1 MIARTL
7 GWAAAI
13 GLQLLCAAALRA
25 QPASD
30 PRSSELDAGALLAQ
44 AEEAMTELDYGR
56 TRDLAN
62 AALVRGKLDTAGL
75 IRAYRLIAVACAQL
89 GDEPAAEQAFIRLF
103 ALEPDSTISTRLA
116 PERRSAVLNA
126 RGFWSVRRDAFG
138 VDVSY
143 ARRERQIEVHLRD
156 PLAWGAIVHVYYRFG
171 DRSYVRAQKLA
182 APDLLF
188 DVQEIGLTEPL
199 EVYAYVVDA
208 HDNVVL
214 EFGRERDP
222 HLFGLSDAELEEYLR
237 RDIRGGQPGSY
248 ALRLEE
254 LGVDV
259 GVHGYLSLEF
269 KPVMDTPS
277 FDLHHA
283 TIMVRAE
290 FQRAVSLEIA
300 LEWEHLALE
309 LGDFYLPHAFMDLQA
324 SEWLILRAGWFEVP
338 VGAFN
343 EYLYPDFLRITG
355 QAPLFARSVVPGL
368 WSEVGLQL
376 RGRFVLSKLTNLT
389 YAVFLVN
396 GLEQPDEMPGDG
408 DVAEGGDIRAMRFH
422 ANDSFSGDKALG
434 GRVGLEV
441 GEFDVGVS
449 GYTGNYTIDADRRL
463 SIGDVDASYRGELLT
478 VRTEAA
484 LAWQETTREVLHKFG
499 MYTLVALRPIPY
511 LEPYAEYDYVDVD
524 GIVHGVLVGIAIYPH
539 PNERSTRN
547 LRLKSECGYQ
557 FPEHADKEFVWFFQL
572 TTGF

>member
-1 MIARTL
+1 MSLRWV
-7 GWAAAI
+7 GWP
-13 GLQLLCAAALRA
+13 AALGVPLFCATALYA
-25 QPASD
+25 QSAVEAAPGKS
-30 PRSSELDAGALLAQ
+30 DAGTLLAQ
-44 AEEAMTELDYGR
+44 AEEAMTELDYAKSR
-56 TRDLAN
+56 ELAN
-62 AALVRGKLDTAGL
+62 AGLVRGKLDKAGL
-75 IRAYRLIAVACAQL
+75 IRAYRLIAVASAQL
-89 GDEPAAEQAFIRLF
+89 GDDAAAEQAFIRLF

-138 VDVSY
+138 LDVSY
-143 ARRERQIEVHLRD
+143 ARRERQIEVQVHD
-156 PLAWGAIVHVYYRFG
+156 PLTWGATVHVFYRFG
-171 DRSYVRAQKLA
+171 DRNYARAQQPVA
-182 APDLLF
+182 AELLF
-188 DVQEIGLTEPL
+188 DVPEIGLTEPL

-214 EFGRERDP
+214 EFARERDP
-222 HLFGLSDAELEEYLR
+222 HLFGLSDAELEEFLR

-254 LGVDV
+254 LGVNV

-269 KPVMDTPS
+269 KPVDDTPS

-283 TIMVRAE
+283 TVMVRAE

-300 LEWEHLALE
+300 LEWEHLARE
-309 LGDFYLPHAFMDLQA
+309 LDDFYLPHAFMDLQA

-355 QAPLFARSVVPGL
+355 QAPLFAQSVVPGL

-376 RGRFVLSKLTNLT
+376 RGRFVLKKLTNLT

-396 GLEQPDEMPGDG
+396 GLEQPDPMPGD
-408 DVAEGGDIRAMRFH
+408 DMVAEGGDIRAMRFH
-422 ANDSFSGDKALG
+422 ARDTFSGDKALG
-434 GRVGLEV
+434 GRIGLEV

-463 SIGDVDASYRGELLT
+463 SIGDVDASYRGKVLT
-478 VRTEAA
+478 VRSEAA
-484 LAWQETTREVLHKFG
+484 LAWQETTRQVLHKFG
-499 MYTLVALRPIPY
+499 MYTLVALRPIPH
-511 LEPYAEYDYVDVD
+511 LEPYAEYDYIDVEARM
-524 GIVHGVLVGIAIYPH
+524 HRALVGIAIYPY
-539 PNERSTRN
+539 PQERSTRN
-547 LRLKSECGYQ
+547 LRLKSECGYA
-557 FPEHADKEFVWFFQL
+557 FPEKGDAEFVWFFQL